1 MKVLAAKQS
10 AVKFPVTSQ
19 PTREVTAC
27 VGKGIGRFRL
37 QLAKYDIGPLCK
49 PPEMKIGS
57 FELVVKYSIE
67 YLGRRAS
74 RYNSGRLS

>member
-1 MKVLAAKQS
+1 MLAAKQS

-37 QLAKYDIGPLCK
+37 QLAKYDRAPLQATRD
-49 PPEMKIGS
+49 EDRTIRVGS
-57 FELVVKYSIE
+57 EILYSIE